1 MSRQGS
7 ETMRQPLIKTE
18 YESVRATR
26 KLNLL
31 LQRSVRYS
39 YRQRCCGCCPT
50 ILCELLFPLLLI
62 IILILG
68 RYGINKLA
76 EELDGKTIQPANA
89 HPCSQNLTTSPTSS
103 KDIMKNCF
111 KFPPRYGD
119 QFFGPDPFSTVSNKT
134 NFVFEPNR
142 TDINDIVERARTR
155 LIAMKCDNTRVW

>member
-1 MSRQGS
+1 MSRQS
-7 ETMRQPLIKTE
+7 ETMQQLFIKTE

-62 IILILG
+62 IVLLLG

-76 EELDGKTIQPANA
+76 EELDGSKLLPENQR
-89 HPCSQNLTTSPTSS
+89 PCSQNLTIPTSS
-103 KDIMKNCF
+103 KEIMATCF
-111 KFPPRYGD
+111 RFPPRYAD
-119 QFFGPDPFSTVSNKT
+119 RFFGPDPFPTVSNQT
-134 NFVFEPNR
+134 NIVFEPNR
-142 TDINDIVERARTR
+142 TDINDIVERAKTR
-155 LIAMKCDNTRVW
+155 LSAMQCTETFVW